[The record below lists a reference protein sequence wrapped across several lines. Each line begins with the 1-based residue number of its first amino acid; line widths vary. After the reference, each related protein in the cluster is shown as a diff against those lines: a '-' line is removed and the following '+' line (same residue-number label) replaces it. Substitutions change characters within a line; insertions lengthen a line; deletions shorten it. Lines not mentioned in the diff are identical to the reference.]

1 MKMIQQ
7 TVFKSPYEMIN
18 TQYGLIKYSE
28 WLSKEKA
35 RINSDPD
42 RSSEIRTRGVDIALF
57 VNQVV
62 TSKGPELYRSWKKR
76 KEGVRDVKTNLANFR

>member
-7 TVFKSPYEMIN
+7 TLFKSPHEIID

-35 RINSDPD
+35 RIDSVPN
-42 RSSEIRTRGVDIALF
+42 RTSEIRTRGIGIALY

-62 TSKGPELYRSWKKR
+62 VAKDPEVYRSCRKR
-76 KEGVRDVKTNLANFR
+76 KKE